1 MARKT
6 HQIKKW
12 LPCPLW
18 DFAGLQNWLNE
29 QALAGYALE
38 KWPGFWFIGRVIFR
52 EDPSAVHARYCLDP
66 IQEHF
71 GIAKLREQE
80 AGYREL
86 GWHYVDKIQN
96 YYAIYRCDDPQ
107 APDLYTDLE
116 SLSWA
121 MKKQVRIAC
130 LRLLFWLVW
139 AAVLFQDEW
148 PRLLHEREAVVMEL
162 ILHSDVLI
170 PLYAI
175 LLILILNALFHGINT
190 LRGVRRIRARLR
202 RGEQPIPR
210 PRRYPEPLRNLV
222 DWSLL
227 GALVLYL
234 GCLGLSGTMRTKTLS
249 GPEEWAFPHVTLEEV
264 LPAGATF
271 QDYVH
276 QEVLPSDTF
285 DRSWLAPE
293 QYDVAQGGMVRVGD
307 AVQQETRLY
316 QESVQTL
323 SPTLAQGVYRGK
335 VAARHNALEQFRRI
349 CNADTSTSNPDGLN
363 AADFTQ
369 EEELSVPGLD
379 GLTRFTYRNPDQSA
393 ANTVYIGWADNRVF
407 VLNCSGAVDSE
418 TALDLLVQRL
428 AED

>member
-29 QALAGYALE
+29 QARAGYALE

-96 YYAIYRCDDPQ
+96 YYAIYRCDDPR

-116 SLSWA
+116 SLAWA

-210 PRRYPEPLRNLV
+210 PRRYPEPLHNLV

-276 QEVLPSDTF
+276 QGVLSSDTF

-316 QESVQTL
+316 QESVRTL
-323 SPTLAQGVYRGK
+323 TPSLAQAVYRGR
-335 VAARHNALEQFRRI
+335 VASQHRSLELYRLNSEKNAPYLHPNLP
-349 CNADTSTSNPDGLN
+349 NAYGE
-363 AADFTQ
+363 FQ
-369 EEELSVPGLD
+369 EEALSYPGLD
-379 GLTRFTYRNPDQSA
+379 GLTRFISQVSNQTAPH
-393 ANTVYIGWADNRVF
+393 TFYIGWADDRVF
-407 VLNCSGAVDSE
+407 VLHCSGAVDSE
-418 TALDLLVQRL
+418 AALDLLVQRL

>member
-18 DFAGLQNWLNE
+18 DFAGLQDWLNE
-29 QALAGYALE
+29 QARAGYALE

-227 GALVLYL
+227 VALVLYL

-249 GPEEWAFPHVTLEEV
+249 GPEEWDFPHVTLEEV

-276 QEVLPSDTF
+276 QGVLSSDTF

-293 QYDVAQGGMVRVGD
+293 QYDVAQGGMVRVGN
-307 AVQQETRLY
+307 AVQQDTRLY

-349 CNADTSTSNPDGLN
+349 CNADTSTSNPDRLN

-379 GLTRFTYRNPDQSA
+379 GLTRFTYRNLDQSA
-393 ANTVYIGWADNRVF
+393 ANTVYIGWEDNRVF
-407 VLNCSGAVDSE
+407 VLRCSGAVDSE
-418 TALDLLVQRL
+418 AALDLLVQRL
-428 AED
+428 AQD